1 MLDNTKFSVTD
12 IGIIN
17 RMLLHP
23 DFAVCRPKTNYYH
36 SLKHRTHGAK
46 LSLDF
51 RKAVEN
57 GNVIGYGHLEINVSP
72 HYHFN
77 QYQHNGN
84 DFTPEHSIKSIIDIL
99 NYLGIEQR
107 EYNEL
112 KVVNIEFGLN
122 IIPETDIKDLIDGL
136 YFCKKTP
143 FKTGAFPY
151 FKKTDATSY
160 KQIKAYAK
168 GLQFLEFPKY
178 GINPNTFRFEVK
190 SKQAKNIEKYGIE
203 NADDLTKPNI
213 YKILSQTLL
222 NEWENVL
229 LINQTPDFS
238 NLKPDEVQFIRN
250 GNKIDF
256 WDDLKDDSNRN
267 KFNRYKEKYYRFLKG
282 KNNLH
287 HLIKL
292 QIIDKLNSYQS
303 GANSTQGNP
312 INTRKEVLAHT
323 PIQLINLEYAP
334 PNENNRVCL
343 ETKLDISM
351 QRKVSKYLC
360 SAGLKYYKENE
371 PEIYK
376 ILEEKYLTEDKKN
389 TDMKTQFYYL
399 AHCIRNVKTN
409 LKHNR
414 QRFESRNYNKQQLQF
429 NF

>member
-1 MLDNTKFSVTD
+1 MLDNTKFLITD
-12 IGIIN
+12 LHIIN

-23 DFAVCRPKTNYYH
+23 DFIVCKPKNNYYH
-36 SLKHRTHGAK
+36 SLKHSVYGIK

-57 GNVIGYGHLEINVSP
+57 GSVIGYGHLEINISP

-77 QYQHNGN
+77 QYRHNGN
-84 DFTPEHSIKSIIDIL
+84 DFTPENCIKTIIDIL
-99 NYLGIEQR
+99 TYLGIET
-107 EYNEL
+107 NEMNAL

-122 IIPETDIKDLIDGL
+122 IIPETDIKNLIEGL
-136 YFCKKTP
+136 YFYKKTA
-143 FKTGAFPY
+143 FKVGAFPY

-168 GLQFLEFPKY
+168 GLQFLESPQY
-178 GINPNTFRFEVK
+178 GIHSNTFRFEVK
-190 SKQAKNIEKYGIE
+190 SKQAKNVKKYGI
-203 NADDLTKPNI
+203 NTATDLLNLETYNQ
-213 YKILSQTLL
+213 LGQTLL
-222 NEWENVL
+222 DEWENIL
-229 LINQTPDFS
+229 LTNQTPDFS
-238 NLKPDEVQFIRN
+238 NLKPDEVQFIIN
-250 GNKIDF
+250 AKNFDF
-256 WDDLKDDSNRN
+256 WNDMIQPKYRN
-267 KFNRYKEKYYRFLKG
+267 KFGRYKDKYYPILKT

-292 QIIDKLNSYQS
+292 KIIDKLINLQS
-303 GANSTQGNP
+303 GANSTQKTP
-312 INTRKEVLAHT
+312 INRGKVQILKTT
-323 PIQLINLEYAP
+323 SQLINLESAP
-334 PNENNRVCL
+334 PHQNNSVCL
-343 ETKLDISM
+343 VTKLDISM
-351 QRKVSKYLC
+351 QRKGSKYLC
-360 SAGLKYYKENE
+360 LVGLKYYKENE

-414 QRFESRNYNKQQLQF
+414 KRFESRNYNKQQLQF